1 MHIKVPD
8 QVIHF
13 GWPFEFFRNGGKKV
27 LWWIVLIALIL
38 LLLILLFCLYC
49 CLIVGKA
56 VDEELQE
63 YDYDKRNRKLSD
75 RY

>member
-1 MHIKVPD
+1 M
-8 QVIHF
+8 
-13 GWPFEFFRNGGKKV
+13 